1 MKSMRMMLALCCVLL
16 AASACNDP
24 SSVTSPSNQNE
35 PRPDVVPEDTTG
47 RGGGW
52 GGSGHQVSPPNADSL
67 AISGGG
73 WAGSG
78 H

>member
-1 MKSMRMMLALCCVLL
+1 MRMVVALCCV
-16 AASACNDP
+16 AFAVSACDDP
-24 SSVTSPSNQNE
+24 SSVTSLSDQIE
-35 PRPDVVPEDTTG
+35 PRPDVIPEDTTG

-52 GGSGHQVSPPNADSL
+52 GGSGHQVSPASPDSL
-67 AISGGG
+67 ALGGG